1 MIENTK
7 NDLINLFKK
16 LGAVKF
22 GKFILTSGKESD
34 IYIDARKVALNRIGL
49 SLIVD
54 GFIEIISDIEVEAND
69 KVEFKFDTV
78 GGLETGANVI
88 VGGMLSQVFVE
99 NGFVWKK
106 NVKTHGTKQQYEGT
120 IGDTAILVDDVAT
133 SGGSFVQV
141 IEGMKLLFP
150 NVKIE
155 AAFAV
160 VDRQEGAKEALA
172 SLDVPL
178 YSILTK
184 QDLLDSQQY

>member
-49 SLIVD
+49 GLIVD
-54 GFIEIISDIEVEAND
+54 GFIEIISDIEVETND